1 MSKVLYKKNRTFF
14 IRHIVTDTE
23 NLDNI
28 LETLQNGTYFA
39 DIEIN
44 DNEMVDIIDINYQKD
59 GDVWHLIVHFEI
71 IKQG

>member
-1 MSKVLYKKNRTFF
+1 MRKVLYKKNRTFF

-23 NLDNI
+23 NLDDI
-28 LETLQNGTYFA
+28 LEILQNGTYFA

-44 DNEMVDIIDINYQKD
+44 NNEMVDIIDINYQKD
-59 GDVWHLIVHFEI
+59 GDVWHLIVHFAI